1 MKQSICNNIVMEIL
15 ETPVKEIKAF
25 KKRTDEFLIYD
36 HVNKVNPSIGLDII
50 TNSLKRWLKCEK
62 FKTNHVMVKVPITGE
77 KGKLALVM
85 EWTYLIPECP
95 TPDC

>member
-1 MKQSICNNIVMEIL
+1 MEIL

-50 TNSLKRWLKCEK
+50 TNSLKR
-62 FKTNHVMVKVPITGE
+62 
-77 KGKLALVM
+77 
-85 EWTYLIPECP
+85 
-95 TPDC
+95 